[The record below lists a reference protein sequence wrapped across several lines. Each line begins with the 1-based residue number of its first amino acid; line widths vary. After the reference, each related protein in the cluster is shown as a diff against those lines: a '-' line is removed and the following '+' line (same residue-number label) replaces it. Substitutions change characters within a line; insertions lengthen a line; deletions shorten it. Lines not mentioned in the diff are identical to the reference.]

1 MGIAIFVMGRFSWD
15 SFDHLMTEVYPRAH
29 REDLTVALARAVPAR
44 ALGELEA
51 IPGVELAEGQRVVPA
66 RLRAGARWRDTALV
80 GMPAR
85 PELGRLL
92 EHGRAPLAL
101 PASGLVLTDKLA
113 ELLGVR
119 AGDLLEAELLEGDFS
134 ARSLPVAGVVDEPF
148 GLQAYARA
156 DWLAGVLREEPR
168 VSQVLLRIDRARSDA
183 VRARLKEL
191 PGVLAVT
198 STERLIERYREQ
210 TGEAMLVMSLI
221 LTLSAAAIAIGIV
234 YNNARIA
241 LSLRSRDL
249 ATLRVLGYT
258 RVEISSML
266 LGELGVQVLA
276 GIPLG
281 LWLGTLW
288 SRALAAS
295 IDPETIRFA
304 VHISD

>member
-1 MGIAIFVMGRFSWD
+1 M
-15 SFDHLMTEVYPRAH
+15 
-29 REDLTVALARAVPAR
+29 
-44 ALGELEA
+44 
-51 IPGVELAEGQRVVPA
+51 
-66 RLRAGARWRDTALV
+66 
-80 GMPAR
+80 
-85 PELGRLL
+85 
-92 EHGRAPLAL
+92 
-101 PASGLVLTDKLA
+101 
-113 ELLGVR
+113 
-119 AGDLLEAELLEGDFS
+119 
-134 ARSLPVAGVVDEPF
+134 
-148 GLQAYARA
+148 
-156 DWLAGVLREEPR
+156 LREEPR
-168 VSQVLLRIDRARSDA
+168 ISQVLLRIDRARSDA

-258 RVEISSML
+258 RVEISSIL

-304 VHISD
+304 VHISDRTYVEAAVIALLSGIVSALLVRRKLDRLDLIAVLKSSE